1 MSFLGER
8 SGSLL
13 LSSSSRSLIF
23 FYLRLK
29 TPDSRSLPCFCICF
43 FFNSYFQE
51 NRVTIAIMLCLDD
64 KLYQDDV
71 LMILEELEVQN
82 SHLNLLLLKTT
93 FRQKSLSTSGQ

>member
-1 MSFLGER
+1 MSFLGKR

-13 LSSSSRSLIF
+13 LSSSSCSFNF
-23 FYLRLK
+23 FLFKIEKHQIRVLYLV
-29 TPDSRSLPCFCICF
+29 FVFVF

-51 NRVTIAIMLCLDD
+51 NRVTTAIMLCLDD

-93 FRQKSLSTSGQ
+93 FRQK

>member
-13 LSSSSRSLIF
+13 LSSSSRSFNF

-29 TPDSRSLPCFCICF
+29 NTRFAF
-43 FFNSYFQE
+43 FTLFLYFFLNSYFKE
-51 NRVTIAIMLCLDD
+51 NRVTTAIMLCLDD

-82 SHLNLLLLKTT
+82 SHLNLLLLKTN